1 MIVAQPISTGGPPQR
16 REREVIRIE
25 GPWHGDPM
33 MMGPAF
39 LGREGVSFELQEST
53 LITTMKE
60 ARFSTAFCEW
70 MLIGGPL
77 L

>member
-1 MIVAQPISTGGPPQR
+1 
-16 REREVIRIE
+16 
-25 GPWHGDPM
+25 M